1 MKFQLLGFCLA
12 AVFSAAQPDPVP
24 IDPAGKIPD
33 MMMMCDLKMKMD
45 EKCLS
50 SKDKTVW

>member
-1 MKFQLLGFCLA
+1 MKFQLLFFYLA

-24 IDPAGKIPD
+24 MDPAEKNPD
-33 MMMMCDLKMKMD
+33 MMMMCDLKMKME

-50 SKDKTVW
+50 SKDKIVW